1 VLPCFEEQTDIP
13 DFRDANRRVNNAI
26 SRHAEI
32 FFDQGTKSTTSFP
45 QLPTDQRRLASNSSM
60 EAKLQASIES
70 LANLIY
76 VVRLSARKDLAATM
90 VYLDMAEEHLKRLA
104 DSLEDRHSTPD

>member
-1 VLPCFEEQTDIP
+1 
-13 DFRDANRRVNNAI
+13 
-26 SRHAEI
+26 
-32 FFDQGTKSTTSFP
+32 
-45 QLPTDQRRLASNSSM
+45 M
-60 EAKLQASIES
+60 EAKLQASVES